1 MPIYDELISHADRS
15 AIFDA
20 YMLAGMI
27 QNAIF
32 SIPIILCWMGIMLD
46 GEILG
51 VWWRRLKK
59 AQVMIEYQL
68 FRPPKRVRPRPLPH
82 GLTILCS

>member
-20 YMLAGMI
+20 QYARWYDPKRTL
-27 QNAIF
+27 QYTHH
-32 SIPIILCWMGIMLD
+32 LVLD